1 MKQYWYIFLLAI
13 FCGLFSKQIDRAME
27 RVIIDSKKRAL
38 LYYIVGGVM
47 LAVIG
52 FFLYGALGRIM
63 QSNNAALL
71 AIVPLSLFLV
81 GVVAGIWFAKAR
93 QRKQRNTQ

>member
-1 MKQYWYIFLLAI
+1 MTQYWYIFLLAI
-13 FCGLFSKQIDRAME
+13 LCALFSKQIDRTMA
-27 RVIIDSKKRAL
+27 RAIKDSKKRAV
-38 LYYIVGGVM
+38 LYCIVGGVM

-52 FFLYGALGRIM
+52 FFLYGALGCIM
-63 QSNNAALL
+63 QNNHAALL

-81 GVVAGIWFAKAR
+81 GIVSGTWFAKAR

>member
-13 FCGLFSKQIDRAME
+13 LCGLFSKQIDRAME
-27 RVIIDSKKRAL
+27 KVIKDSKKRAV
-38 LYYIVGGVM
+38 LYCVVGCVM

-52 FFLYGALGRIM
+52 FFLYGTLGRIM

-71 AIVPLSLFLV
+71 ALVPLSLFLV
-81 GVVAGIWFAKAR
+81 GIVAGIWFAKAR
-93 QRKQRNTQ
+93 QRKQKNTQ